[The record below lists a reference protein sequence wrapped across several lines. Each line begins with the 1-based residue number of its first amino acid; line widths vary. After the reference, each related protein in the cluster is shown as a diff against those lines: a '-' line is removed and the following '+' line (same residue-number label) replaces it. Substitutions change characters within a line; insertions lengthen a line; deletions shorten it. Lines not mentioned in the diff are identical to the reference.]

1 MSSRLQPL
9 FLDTK
14 GLDAAQLESFGTG
27 LAEQQRAVNWMIGD
41 VAKAAKRLL
50 GEDNYS
56 QVFPEWMSVG
66 LVQRCEAVASAFPR
80 EEDRNPLATWS
91 QHMNVANK
99 PNRVA
104 LVEAMVGETSDESRK
119 RLTDERAEDSRPRW
133 LLAIDVNYYLHRF
146 WFSGAGVEA
155 AVGVARWVQR
165 TVERLKRDKG
175 LTDVACCFDGPN
187 NHRKL
192 LTAEW
197 EDKYKDRPQKDP
209 ELVQQLQLV
218 RELLAGHGFAC
229 VLQEG
234 MEADDVM
241 ASYAAQFDGRV
252 TILSQDKDM
261 RQCLFGECN
270 ILLDVEWTE
279 DETTGDAKPE
289 YKWLTAK
296 THTEATGI
304 RPDQWSDYQTIMGD
318 NVDGVKGVVGVGEKG
333 AADLIKEFGTVEKVI
348 AAAKDD
354 DERIKAK
361 KREALIE
368 FEGKLEVTRQL
379 VTLRTDLPLPETT
392 RI

>member
-1 MSSRLQPL
+1 MSSRMKPL

-14 GLDAAQLESFGTG
+14 GLDAAQLESFGAG

-41 VAKAAKRLL
+41 VARASKRLL

-80 EEDRNPLATWS
+80 EEDRNTLATWS

-119 RLTDERAEDSRPRW
+119 RLTEEGAGTPRW

-146 WFSGAGVEA
+146 WYSGAGVEA
-155 AVGVARWVQR
+155 AVGVAQWVQR
-165 TVERLKRDKG
+165 TVERLKEKG

-192 LTAEW
+192 LTADW
-197 EDKYKDRPQKDP
+197 EDKYKDRPQKDQ

-218 RELLAGHGFAC
+218 HELLAGRNFAC
-229 VLQEG
+229 VLQDG
-234 MEADDVM
+234 MEGDDVM
-241 ASYAAQFDGRV
+241 ASYAKQFDGRV
-252 TILSQDKDM
+252 TLLSQDKDM
-261 RQCLFGECN
+261 RQCLSDTCN

-279 DETTGDAKPE
+279 DETTGDARPD

-304 RPDQWSDYQTIMGD
+304 RPDQWTEYQSIMGD
-318 NVDGVKGVVGVGEKG
+318 NVDGVKGVIGIGEKG
-333 AADLIKEFGTVEKVI
+333 ASDLIKEFGSVEEVI

-354 DERIKAK
+354 DERIRPK

-368 FEGKLEVTRQL
+368 FEGKLEVTRKL

-392 RI
+392 RV